1 MAKRAPARRSGT
13 TAGLIRL
20 RLRGRRNASLSRDI
34 ILSAARDEFV
44 EHGLNGARVDR
55 IATAIGASKNL
66 IYHYFGSKDG
76 LYLAVLEDIYRTMR
90 VSQGDDLLYDLDP
103 VEGMRRLVAN
113 TFDHFAR
120 TPALIRL
127 MSIENIHYA
136 RHLRRSKSVR
146 KLYPSLLEA
155 IAKLLAQGQ
164 SKGVFA
170 RDIDPVDLYISVASL
185 AYFYLSNQ
193 YTLSWIFRRR
203 LAAPKRLAARRAHVV
218 AVILGYLRNRP

>member
-1 MAKRAPARRSGT
+1 MARLHPASA
-13 TAGLIRL
+13 TAELIRL
-20 RLRGRRNASLSRDI
+20 RRRGRRDPELSRDI

-55 IATAIGASKNL
+55 LARRIGASKNL

-76 LYLAVLEDIYRTMR
+76 LYLAVLEGIYRGMR
-90 VSQGDDLLYDLDP
+90 ESQDDAKLRQLPP

-136 RHLRRSKSVR
+136 RHLRRSKAVR
-146 KLYPSLLEA
+146 TLYPSLLTTISA
-155 IAKLLAQGQ
+155 LLAGGQ
-164 SKGVFA
+164 ATGEFR
-170 RDIDPVDLYISVASL
+170 RDVDPIDLYISVASL

-193 YTLSWIFRRR
+193 YTLSWIFRQRF
-203 LAAPKRLAARRAHVV
+203 AAPKRLAQRRAHVV
-218 AVILGYLRNRP
+218 AVILGYLQNRD